1 MNDKQLKEL
10 LDSLTLKQ
18 KIGQL
23 FQCCGAVFDDS
34 GVLTGLSFLDWL
46 TEEITDDCG
55 SILNIYNN
63 KQMRAIQKKHLEKN
77 PVPLVVM
84 GDIING
90 CELIFPSSIAQG
102 CSFNPELARKA
113 CRITASEASKHGV
126 NVTFSPMVDVSRDAR
141 WGRIS
146 EGYGES
152 TLLNCDFAAA
162 NVKGYQGES
171 LLDDD
176 TIASCVKHFAAYGA
190 PCDGKDYNSVEMSER
205 MLRSVYLPAYK
216 AAIDAGA
223 KLIMP
228 SFNTINGVPST
239 VNPFLLKTVL
249 RGEWGFVGVVIS
261 DFFAVQGVYEEGSCN
276 SREECAALC
285 VENGVDIDMAG
296 DTYINH
302 LENALNEGLVTMED
316 IDDCVMRVLK
326 LKNDLGLFEDPYRY
340 IKTDDEDLKID
351 IEQHREFAVD
361 MVCQSSVL
369 LKNDGA
375 LPLKKDESIAF
386 IGPFADAKGLYTA
399 WSEIVPFRKDGSSV
413 KEALSERFGDKY
425 EVHKGAPFLYEYEQ
439 TAPIKDEVVGNE
451 REYLEKAVNSAK
463 SVDKVVLFIGEHSS
477 LFGEAHS
484 RTNIKLPQSQLDLF
498 NEIYK
503 VNQNITVVLFNGRPL
518 DLSDINDRAAAILD
532 VWYPGTFGADA
543 IVDMLFGERVP
554 SGKLAMTFP
563 RNVGQVPIHHE
574 ILRTNHY
581 NKVGGKNAGYCTRYI
596 DCLNLPLYPFGHGL
610 SYTEF
615 EYSAPRVSSEKM
627 TRDEKI
633 TVSVDVKNTGDV
645 DAYETVQLY
654 IHDLQAKYVS
664 LPKKLKAYQKVFI
677 KSGESKTVSFEID
690 EEMLKFYDIN
700 SKLVSENGTF
710 RVYVA
715 KDSDAE
721 NFVDFELV

>member
-1 MNDKQLKEL
+1 MNDKQLTEL
-10 LDSLTLKQ
+10 LNSLTLKQ

-34 GVLTGLSFLDWL
+34 GVLTGLPFLDWL
-46 TEEITDDCG
+46 TDDITDNCG

-102 CSFNPELARKA
+102 CSFNPQLSEHA

-126 NVTFSPMVDVSRDAR
+126 NVTFSPMADVSRDAR

-162 NVKGYQGES
+162 NVRGYQGES
-171 LLDDD
+171 LLNDDS
-176 TIASCVKHFAAYGA
+176 IAACVKHFAAYGA

-216 AAIDAGA
+216 AALDAGA

-239 VNPFLLKTVL
+239 VNPFLLKKVL
-249 RGEWGFVGVVIS
+249 REEWEFDGVVVS
-261 DFFAVQGVYEEGSCN
+261 DFFAVQGVYQEGSAN
-276 SREECAALC
+276 SREECAAVC
-285 VENGVDIDMAG
+285 VQNGVDIDMAG
-296 DTYINH
+296 DTYIKH
-302 LENALNEGLVTMED
+302 LENALNEGMVTMQD

-340 IKTDDEDLKID
+340 LKIDDEDLDID
-351 IEQHREFAVD
+351 IEQHKEFTLD
-361 MVCQSSVL
+361 MISQSSVL

-375 LPLKKDESIAF
+375 LPLNNDETAAF
-386 IGPFADAKGLYTA
+386 IGPFTDMKGLYTA
-399 WSEIVPFRKDGSSV
+399 WSEIVPFRKDGDTIHDVITS
-413 KEALSERFGDKY
+413 RFGDKY
-425 EVHKGAPFLYEYEQ
+425 EVLKGAPYLYGYEK
-439 TAPIKDEVVGNE
+439 TDEIEDEVLGRE
-451 REYLEKAVNSAK
+451 KEYLEKAVNAAK
-463 SVDKVVLFIGEHSS
+463 SVDKVVLFIGEHRC

-484 RTNIKLPQSQLDLF
+484 RTNIKLPQAHIDLF

-518 DLSDINDRAAAILD
+518 DLSDINDRAKAILD
-532 VWYPGTFGADA
+532 VWYPGTFGAEA
-543 IVDMLFGERVP
+543 IVDMLFGKRVP

-574 ILRTNHY
+574 MLRTNHY
-581 NKVGGKNAGYCTRYI
+581 NKVGGINAGYCTRYI
-596 DCLNLPLYPFGHGL
+596 DCLNTPLYPFGHGL

-615 EYSAPRVSSEKM
+615 EYSAPRLSNEKM
-627 TRDEKI
+627 TRDEII

-664 LPKKLKAYQKVFI
+664 LPKKLKAYKKVFI
-677 KSGESKTVSFEID
+677 KSGETQTVSFEID
-690 EEMLKFYDIN
+690 EEMLKYYDIDN
-700 SKLVSENGTF
+700 NYVSENGTF
-710 RVYVA
+710 RVYAA

-721 NFVDFELV
+721 NYVDFELV